1 LSVSVS
7 VSLSVSVSVCAGF
20 YKGNE
25 DTYLMAIKLTA
36 GSRPHLD
43 TISKCYDLTHAS
55 THFLVRRNK
64 ERCSTAH
71 PTLRVNSSRLCQLIS
86 CIKLILCLSHMSFTH
101 ARGRSRCVEH
111 AACTQQGRSRNCQ
124 RAIYAVAISHNH
136 NICCRVIQE

>member
-1 LSVSVS
+1 MGALCLCLCLCQCLCVCVC
-7 VSLSVSVSVCAGF
+7 VSVSVSVCAGF

-71 PTLRVNSSRLCQLIS
+71 AILRINSSRVCQLIS
-86 CIKLILCLSHMSFTH
+86 CIKLISCLSHMSFAH
-101 ARGRSRCVEH
+101 VRSRCVQH

-124 RAIYAVAISHNH
+124 RGIYAAAES
-136 NICCRVIQE
+136 